1 MANEP
6 IANELSIYEVVA
18 GFIEQV
24 ESLEHHIL
32 SRGGQQVSY
41 HGDFA
46 SATPSVTK
54 NLVFW
59 KNLMKKATEKE
70 EQL

>member
-6 IANELSIYEVVA
+6 IADKPSIYEVVA

-24 ESLEHHIL
+24 ESLENHIL
-32 SRGGQQVSY
+32 SRGGQQVPY

-46 SATPSVTK
+46 NAPPNVTK